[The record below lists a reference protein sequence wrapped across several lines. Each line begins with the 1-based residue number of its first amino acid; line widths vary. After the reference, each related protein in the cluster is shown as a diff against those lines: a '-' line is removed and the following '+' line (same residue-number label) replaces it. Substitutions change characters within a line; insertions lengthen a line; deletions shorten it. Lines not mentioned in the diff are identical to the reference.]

1 MKYFVPAIAVAI
13 LLSTAGVAQA
23 ASVEANYTLP
33 YKQGNIDFLLN
44 NSSKTVIAGIFKWTR
59 TESTNDD
66 YNGTDPTILK
76 TFYTFCVEI
85 GSTAD
90 QPSKWD
96 DIVSGTV
103 GTENPT
109 YNGTVSVAEA
119 KKLSSLWSSYD
130 PLASISSAE
139 DAAAF
144 QVAVWNIVYSD
155 DWDLDASNTSD
166 NFRRNGILDD
176 DTMDALVRVLYR
188 DKDGPCRHVAAIAI
202 GRIGHTR
209 GESALRHAYLKGDS
223 LLQPFAAL
231 GLGLY
236 ARHDGKR
243 DAANIVLDSIS
254 AKRPR
259 NKNVLVV
266 RVVVILSTPYLLR
279 VDGSLLC
286 TRL

>member
-130 PLASISSAE
+130 PLASISGA
-139 DAAAF
+139 
-144 QVAVWNIVYSD
+144 
-155 DWDLDASNTSD
+155 
-166 NFRRNGILDD
+166 
-176 DTMDALVRVLYR
+176 
-188 DKDGPCRHVAAIAI
+188 
-202 GRIGHTR
+202 
-209 GESALRHAYLKGDS
+209 
-223 LLQPFAAL
+223 
-231 GLGLY
+231 
-236 ARHDGKR
+236 
-243 DAANIVLDSIS
+243 
-254 AKRPR
+254 
-259 NKNVLVV
+259 
-266 RVVVILSTPYLLR
+266 
-279 VDGSLLC
+279 
-286 TRL
+286 